1 VPEAVGFIRASTA
14 KMDRLINAILKLSRD
29 GRRALVPETLD
40 MAAVV
45 QSIADSVHHQVV
57 EVGGEIVVRDLPTLE
72 SDRLSIEQIFG
83 NLLDNAVKYQQPGRP
98 VRIVVEGETTDDGRV
113 CYRVRDNGRGVSERD
128 HERIFEL
135 FRRAGKQDLPG
146 EGLGLA
152 FVRNSVRRLGG
163 TITLESELGQGST
176 FHLKFPTRLIV
187 PGEAG
192 DTL

>member
-1 VPEAVGFIRASTA
+1 
-14 KMDRLINAILKLSRD
+14 
-29 GRRALVPETLD
+29 
-40 MAAVV
+40 V
-45 QSIADSVHHQVV
+45 QSIADSLHHQAS
-57 EVGGEIVVRDLPTLE
+57 EAGGEIIVRDLPVLE

-98 VRIVVEGETTDDGRV
+98 IQIVVEGETDDDGRLH
-113 CYRVRDNGRGVSERD
+113 YRVTDNGRGVSERD

-163 TITLESELGQGST
+163 VITLESELGQGST

-187 PGEAG
+187 SGDAG
-192 DTL
+192 DRL